1 MMKKLLFTLMAALV
15 LFAGC
20 ADKSAMEKVPL
31 PSDTTGVSSSAAP
44 ESTTVPTEASS
55 SQNEPQSES
64 ESSGYLKK
72 FTVVSCRGTAY
83 VSALSQEEVD
93 EYIGVTLDYQDN
105 VFLYNG
111 EPIDLPQDGYIEQP
125 YPTEQFAQD
134 FKTQASELGLTMDE
148 VLSVTLNVEGNIF
161 GNYFYVLDDDT
172 LLVYYEGVFFEADS
186 VS

>member
-1 MMKKLLFTLMAALV
+1 MMKKLLFTLTAALV

-20 ADKSAMEKVPL
+20 ADKSAMEKMPL
-31 PSDTTGVSSSAAP
+31 PSDATGVSSSAAP

-172 LLVYYEGVFFEADS
+172 LLVYYEGVFFEANS